1 MTDLSTLSRG
11 YRGARTVKVSS
22 PSQHPLELWL
32 TRRAGYVATGGQDTV
47 IQVYRYP
54 SADSAPVSTLLGHR
68 HNVCALHAS
77 LDGTRLVSGSWD
89 GTARVWDTTSWE
101 CLYVLEHEGGPAV
114 WDVLWVDKESKDS
127 VVITG
132 A

>member
-1 MTDLSTLSRG
+1 M
-11 YRGARTVKVSS
+11 
-22 PSQHPLELWL
+22 
-32 TRRAGYVATGGQDTV
+32 

-54 SADSAPVSTLLGHR
+54 STDSAPVSTLLGHR